1 MKILEEFRY
10 GNIEPTEY
18 DIPTTKEYKELLQLI
33 CRNEEKLQAT
43 FTDEQKDL
51 FSRYVDCVREFQAM
65 ADCLLLQSR
74 YRLGARMM
82 LEGIEDG

>member
-1 MKILEEFRY
+1 MKILEEFWY
-10 GNIEPTEY
+10 GNSEPTEY
-18 DIPTTKEYKELLQLI
+18 DTTPDKEYKELLQLI

-65 ADCLLLQSR
+65 ADCLLFQSS

-82 LEGIEDG
+82 LEVMEE

>member
-1 MKILEEFRY
+1 MKILEEFWY

-18 DIPTTKEYKELLQLI
+18 DATPSKEYKELLQLI

-65 ADCLLLQSR
+65 ADCLLFQSS
-74 YRLGARMM
+74 YKLGARMM
-82 LEGIEDG
+82 VEVMDDH